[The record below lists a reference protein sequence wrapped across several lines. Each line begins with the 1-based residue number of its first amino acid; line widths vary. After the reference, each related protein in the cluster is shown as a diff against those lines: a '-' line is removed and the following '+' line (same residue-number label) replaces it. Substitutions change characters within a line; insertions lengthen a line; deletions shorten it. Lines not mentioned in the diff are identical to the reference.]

1 MVQKVSNIVAE
12 WSKTELSKFGEFK
25 KLSPKMKD
33 TITELFEGSSTFSN
47 SFMEKVETK
56 IQDICYK
63 NNINES
69 DVINYINN
77 QSREIE
83 DKGE

>member
-12 WSKTELSKFGEFK
+12 WSKTDLDKFGEFK

-47 SFMEKVETK
+47 NFMEKVETR
-56 IQDICYK
+56 IQELCYK
-63 NNINES
+63 NNISES
-69 DVINYINN
+69 DVVNYINN
-77 QSREIE
+77 QSKEIE